1 MNFTLHQ
8 LNIFQNVVRLK
19 SITKAAEVLH
29 MTQPAV
35 SIQLKN
41 LQDQFDIPLT
51 EVIGRQLYITDFG
64 MELASITEK
73 ILVDVDTI
81 QHKMR
86 AYKGILSGTLRM
98 AGVSTG
104 KYIMPYFLSGFME
117 EYQAIDLVLD
127 ITNRGK
133 VIESLAKNEIDF
145 AVVSVL
151 PAQLEVEEEK
161 LMPNKLLFIG
171 LPGRPWQPENDAGF
185 ASIPLIHREEGSG
198 TRMIIDAYFQEL
210 KVAPKVR
217 LTLTSSETVKQA
229 VIAGLG
235 VAALSVFSL
244 KNELERGE
252 VEILPLE
259 GFPLMSEWRLI
270 WLKNK
275 RLSPVCKAYLDFIRT
290 RKKAIFD
297 RHFSWA
303 NQY

>member
-8 LNIFQNVVRLK
+8 LNIFQTVVRLK

-64 MELASITEK
+64 LELATITEK

-104 KYIMPYFLSGFME
+104 KYIMPYFLSDFME

-127 ITNRGK
+127 VTNRGK
-133 VIESLAKNEIDF
+133 VIESLAKNEVDF

-171 LPGRPWQPENDAGF
+171 SPGRPWPPENDAEF

-198 TRMIIDAYFQEL
+198 TRMIIDAYFQEM
-210 KVAPKVR
+210 KVTPKVR

-244 KNELERGE
+244 RNELERGE
-252 VEILPLE
+252 VQILPLN
-259 GFPLMSEWRLI
+259 GFPLLSEWRLI

-290 RKKAIFD
+290 HKNAIFD
-297 RHFSWA
+297 RHFSWT